1 MVEAPCSS
9 FERSAHP
16 RPSLRSEDFIRIPLP
31 GFVDFAGR
39 SCWLPSVT
47 GDGPGSEREH
57 LPTWGSL
64 LNLQRRMGYRL
75 SPVRPGTNYTASE
88 RVSDSQKRAAV
99 KDDSERGPGW
109 VTVIVVVATLAFI
122 ALPRTIALSG
132 LSPILFVVDAFVLVF
147 WLFGKD

>member
-1 MVEAPCSS
+1 
-9 FERSAHP
+9 
-16 RPSLRSEDFIRIPLP
+16 
-31 GFVDFAGR
+31 
-39 SCWLPSVT
+39 
-47 GDGPGSEREH
+47 
-57 LPTWGSL
+57 
-64 LNLQRRMGYRL
+64 MGYRL

-88 RVSDSQKRAAV
+88 RVSDSQERAAV

-132 LSPILFVVDAFVLVF
+132 LSPILFVVGAIVLVF

>member
-1 MVEAPCSS
+1 
-9 FERSAHP
+9 
-16 RPSLRSEDFIRIPLP
+16 
-31 GFVDFAGR
+31 
-39 SCWLPSVT
+39 
-47 GDGPGSEREH
+47 
-57 LPTWGSL
+57 
-64 LNLQRRMGYRL
+64 MGYRL

-132 LSPILFVVDAFVLVF
+132 LSPILFVVGAIVLVF